1 MSNVFATFIIPN
13 GLKNSCIAKIE
24 AKDAQG
30 QFLQRG
36 LPGMF
41 ETPLIATGDAAN
53 APTKAWISSGMM
65 SPEEIAY
72 LNAQLPGPFEFSTGE
87 YIDEQGKPQKEDG
100 HGFMSRKGF
109 RMKPGTL

>member
-1 MSNVFATFIIPN
+1 MNQFATFIITN
-13 GLKNSCIAKIE
+13 GLKAASVAKLS
-24 AKDAQG
+24 AKDAQDN
-30 QFLQRG
+30 LLHPG

-41 ETPLIATGDAAN
+41 TTPLIGKAAADN
-53 APTKAWISSGMM
+53 APTTGWISSGIM
-65 SPEEIAY
+65 SDVEIAY

-100 HGFMSRKGF
+100 HGFMSRKGY